1 MAELLISQDQI
12 YSEVRKAIAEALQ
25 IPQEKVQPD
34 SSLISDLA
42 AESLDFIDI
51 NFRLE
56 QRFFL
61 ASLGI
66 TLGVLVDAERLLFGP
81 AHGLG
86 GDLLAFG
93 NPIEKNRS
101 GGHRADG
108 ERDE

>member
-1 MAELLISQDQI
+1 MQLLLEI
-12 YSEVRKAIAEALQ
+12 RKLLRA
-25 IPQEKVQPD
+25 
-34 SSLISDLA
+34 LA
-42 AESLDFIDI
+42 ALPLGFDAKLVRLFLG
-51 NFRLE
+51 LE